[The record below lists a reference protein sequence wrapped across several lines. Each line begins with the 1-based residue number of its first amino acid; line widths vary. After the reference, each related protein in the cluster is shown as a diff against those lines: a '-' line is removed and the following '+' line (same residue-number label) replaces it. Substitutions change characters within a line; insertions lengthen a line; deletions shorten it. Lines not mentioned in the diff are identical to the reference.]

1 MVADENTCEN
11 AITFSADLSRLS
23 ARVLFPGGERPAS
36 TDAAAENGAVACVP
50 LARTRPSARGFGVD
64 VRQRTRK
71 REEGSVAQFSHLSP
85 KRLVL
90 FWCCARI

>member
-1 MVADENTCEN
+1 MADENTCEN

-64 VRQRTRK
+64 VETQQQEWGKGGVGRFFPQVRK
-71 REEGSVAQFSHLSP
+71 QAV
-85 KRLVL
+85 LV
-90 FWCCARI
+90 W